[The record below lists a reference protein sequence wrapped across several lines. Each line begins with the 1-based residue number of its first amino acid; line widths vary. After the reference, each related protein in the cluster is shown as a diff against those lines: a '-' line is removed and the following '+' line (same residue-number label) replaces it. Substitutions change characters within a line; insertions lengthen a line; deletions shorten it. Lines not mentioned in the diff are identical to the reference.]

1 MPKAHAHMRGLLH
14 FYMFTTYK
22 AKQNKPGKASHADTA
37 CTLLYVP
44 DRWLC
49 THCRLPLAPEVQP
62 LYTTYM
68 EDLQYDY
75 TFMMADTVGEH
86 GASSDELSQL
96 LPELEK
102 AHQDFLQ
109 PSIAVWNM

>member
-1 MPKAHAHMRGLLH
+1 
-14 FYMFTTYK
+14 
-22 AKQNKPGKASHADTA
+22 
-37 CTLLYVP
+37 
-44 DRWLC
+44 
-49 THCRLPLAPEVQP
+49 
-62 LYTTYM
+62 M

-102 AHQDFLQ
+102 AHQDFFT
-109 PSIAVWNM
+109 